1 MQYRVFTIPVS
12 DPSAADELNRFLS
25 GHRVLAVDRQFVAN
39 GASSF
44 WTFCVEVLQS
54 PGPDHSKGA
63 GRKEQ
68 MDYKEVLPPAQFA
81 VFTRLRECRKKLA
94 AAEGLPAY
102 GVCTNEQLAE
112 MAKAAELTPAVLQ
125 GIEGF
130 GEAKAARYGTAL
142 VEAFRSSGET
152 PA

>member
-1 MQYRVFTIPVS
+1 MHYRVFTIPVC

-25 GHRVLAVDRQFVAN
+25 GHRVLTVDRQFVAN

-54 PGPDHSKGA
+54 PGPDRSRGG

-68 MDYKEVLPPAQFA
+68 VDYKEVLPPAQFV

-94 AAEGLPAY
+94 AEEGLPAY

-112 MAKAAELTPAVLQ
+112 MAKADELTPMVLQ
-125 GIEGF
+125 GIDGF
-130 GEAKAARYGTAL
+130 GEAKAARYGAAFI
-142 VEAFRSSGET
+142 EAFRKPGET